1 MYNNMYENSL
11 LTITELFNV
20 DSVSNVQVELHLS
33 LANKIP
39 PN

>member
-1 MYNNMYENSL
+1 MYNNIYENSL

-20 DSVSNVQVELHLS
+20 DSVSNVQGELPLS

-39 PN
+39 LN